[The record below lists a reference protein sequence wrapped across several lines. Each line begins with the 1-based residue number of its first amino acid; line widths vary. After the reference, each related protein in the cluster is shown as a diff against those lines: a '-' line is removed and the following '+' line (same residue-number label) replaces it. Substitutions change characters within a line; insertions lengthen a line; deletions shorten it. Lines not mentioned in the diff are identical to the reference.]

1 MDAVPSTVWP
11 ETFNVPDEVRPVEDA
26 FPRVVCPVTL
36 RVPLDVREEVAV
48 ILPPL
53 REEKVEVMALSVV
66 AKKLVEVAFVAVRFV
81 KKPVVAFRR
90 VVKKLVEVAF
100 VITPFTEER
109 LVEVLLV
116 VNPFVALKLVAE
128 RLVVDAFPRVV
139 CPVTFKVE
147 AVVVARLDVPNTLNP
162 PVVVAFP
169 LASMVKLLFAVQA
182 LPFQ

>member
-1 MDAVPSTVWP
+1 M
-11 ETFNVPDEVRPVEDA
+11 
-26 FPRVVCPVTL
+26 
-36 RVPLDVREEVAV
+36 PLDVREEVAV

-139 CPVTFKVE
+139 CPVTFNVPDEVSPVVDAVPSTVWPETLRVE